1 MKIFSIALKNLI
13 SAKPN
18 LHEDASVMLPK
29 VKKAFENIS
38 KRRTP
43 GFKANIQEASTYVS
57 SLGVGTEVDGNG
69 NRPGLDEFVKVLLR
83 C

>member
-1 MKIFSIALKNLI
+1 METHILT
-13 SAKPN
+13 
-18 LHEDASVMLPK
+18 K
-29 VKKAFENIS
+29 VKKAFEDLSN
-38 KRRTP
+38 RRTP